1 MRIALCPSSV
11 ARSGRKFPARRL
23 AIMGSRENL
32 GPGESSG
39 MSNLYLVL
47 MVGCNTKYSVNGL
60 FLPVPTPVASAKKA
74 QEIALASGL
83 HGSPA
88 IVRFLLEP
96 AERTGLVTFG
106 PVAAATRDAISSVP
120 LDSSR
125 RRSPYILNHKILCQ
139 YPVENGDREKNQKS
153 QVFARLRCSVER
165 FWRSFMHRQGEAATC
180 MKKRV
185 LQIGL

>member
-1 MRIALCPSSV
+1 LLQP
-11 ARSGRKFPARRL
+11 
-23 AIMGSRENL
+23 
-32 GPGESSG
+32 
-39 MSNLYLVL
+39 
-47 MVGCNTKYSVNGL
+47 
-60 FLPVPTPVASAKKA
+60 KKA
-74 QEIALASGL
+74 QEIALASSL
-83 HGSPA
+83 YGSPA

-96 AERTGLVTFG
+96 AERTGFVTFG

-153 QVFARLRCSVER
+153 QVFARLRCDVEWL
-165 FWRSFMHRQGEAATC
+165 WRSFMHRQGEAATC

-185 LQIGL
+185 LQIGLQEEKRRMQKPVAAADKTAAAEKKRISPWGPWQSAPDR